1 MKNKLL
7 LLVGLLAIV
16 ALPASAQLS
25 AEDASS
31 REYLINHGHSA
42 ATADIVE
49 LNKGATTGEKV
60 VLPVDRKYDNK
71 PIVYKWIDKFFIYMD
86 PALDNGKFMREGTK
100 FHPSIDDI

>member
-1 MKNKLL
+1 MKTKILL
-7 LLVGLLAIV
+7 LAGVLAVSLLPV
-16 ALPASAQLS
+16 NAQLS
-25 AEDASS
+25 VDDASS

-49 LNKGATTGEKV
+49 LSKGAANGEKV

-86 PALDNGKFMREGTK
+86 PALDNGKFMREDTK
-100 FHPSIDDI
+100 FQPSVDDL

>member
-1 MKNKLL
+1 MKTKLL
-7 LLVGLLAIV
+7 LLTGLFAIII
-16 ALPASAQLS
+16 LPAGAQLS

-49 LNKGATTGEKV
+49 LSKGAANGEKV

-86 PALDNGKFMREGTK
+86 PALDNGKFMREDTK
-100 FHPSIDDI
+100 FQPSVDDL

>member
-1 MKNKLL
+1 MKIKTLL
-7 LLVGLLAIV
+7 LAGLLAIV
-16 ALPASAQLS
+16 VLPASAQLS

-31 REYLINHGHSA
+31 REYLINHGYSS

-49 LNKGATTGEKV
+49 LNKGATNGEKI

-86 PALDNGKFMREGTK
+86 PALDNGKFMREDIK
-100 FHPSIDDI
+100 FHPSLDDL